1 MVEEPIKTNERTEEG
16 FFRKYGWLI
25 AVICGVLSLLFLFGT
40 ILQFKQKIPDGEDVK
55 KVITAVNL
63 TYFFSHSHSYNWTI
77 FVTIGL
83 LIGGSIC
90 VVLQRFKKGF
100 ASAASMLFFLVIPMM
115 ALEAEFFQYNSNIEY
130 LSSVELSWGAMC
142 TIAFAVIAA
151 VMCLSVEFSDNP
163 IITRQITEDGI
174 LIAAAF
180 ILNLIRI
187 YKVPGQGGSP
197 AAAASASKPEPVSAK
212 QAGTGGIPARTGAR
226 DCTGGRRM
234 KQTHRSGTRTGG
246 LLLPA
251 ALALLLVS
259 SAVRPLPALP
269 QGASVAQTPS
279 VPQRAT
285 GTQEATLD
293 SVCRSL
299 TEHPVTAGTFVMQ
312 RRIASLPRDLRSSGS
327 FVICGEG
334 IAWNTLRPVHT
345 LLAVTGD
352 KIIQRLPDGST
363 NVMDGAGNQTFK
375 SIAATL
381 SALFSGDRAALEDNF
396 QVSFS
401 PAGSSWTMTL
411 LPKDRSVASVMTTII
426 MEGTQGAPAG
436 TAATGG
442 NVPDKTAPGGG
453 KSGGTPAETAATDG
467 NAPHTTAPDAGEA
480 FLTALSIDE
489 AGGGRITYRF
499 SDQEHR
505 DTLTPDEKAYFTAD

>member
-1 MVEEPIKTNERTEEG
+1 
-16 FFRKYGWLI
+16 
-25 AVICGVLSLLFLFGT
+25 
-40 ILQFKQKIPDGEDVK
+40 
-55 KVITAVNL
+55 
-63 TYFFSHSHSYNWTI
+63 
-77 FVTIGL
+77 
-83 LIGGSIC
+83 
-90 VVLQRFKKGF
+90 
-100 ASAASMLFFLVIPMM
+100 
-115 ALEAEFFQYNSNIEY
+115 
-130 LSSVELSWGAMC
+130 
-142 TIAFAVIAA
+142 
-151 VMCLSVEFSDNP
+151 
-163 IITRQITEDGI
+163 
-174 LIAAAF
+174 
-180 ILNLIRI
+180 
-187 YKVPGQGGSP
+187 
-197 AAAASASKPEPVSAK
+197 
-212 QAGTGGIPARTGAR
+212 
-226 DCTGGRRM
+226 M
-234 KQTHRSGTRTGG
+234 KQIHRSRP
-246 LLLPA
+246 L
-251 ALALLLVS
+251 LLLVLTLFFS
-259 SAVRPLPALP
+259 SAAA
-269 QGASVAQTPS
+269 GA
-279 VPQRAT
+279 QRAVP
-285 GTQEATLD
+285 GADVTLD

-312 RRIASLPRDLRSSGS
+312 RHIASLPRDLRSSGS

-334 IAWNTLRPVHT
+334 IAWNTIRPVRT

-363 NVMDGAGNQTFK
+363 NVMDGTGNQTFR

-426 MEGTQGAPAG
+426 MEGTQGTPAG

-442 NVPDKTAPGGG
+442 NAPHKTATGGG

>member
-1 MVEEPIKTNERTEEG
+1 
-16 FFRKYGWLI
+16 
-25 AVICGVLSLLFLFGT
+25 
-40 ILQFKQKIPDGEDVK
+40 
-55 KVITAVNL
+55 
-63 TYFFSHSHSYNWTI
+63 
-77 FVTIGL
+77 
-83 LIGGSIC
+83 
-90 VVLQRFKKGF
+90 
-100 ASAASMLFFLVIPMM
+100 
-115 ALEAEFFQYNSNIEY
+115 
-130 LSSVELSWGAMC
+130 
-142 TIAFAVIAA
+142 
-151 VMCLSVEFSDNP
+151 
-163 IITRQITEDGI
+163 
-174 LIAAAF
+174 
-180 ILNLIRI
+180 
-187 YKVPGQGGSP
+187 
-197 AAAASASKPEPVSAK
+197 
-212 QAGTGGIPARTGAR
+212 
-226 DCTGGRRM
+226 M
-234 KQTHRSGTRTGG
+234 KQPHRSGTRTGG

-259 SAVRPLPALP
+259 SAVRTLPALP
-269 QGASVAQTPS
+269 QG
-279 VPQRAT
+279 AT

-334 IAWNTLRPVHT
+334 IAWNTIRPVRT

-401 PAGSSWTMTL
+401 SAGSIWTMTL

-426 MEGTQGAPAG
+426 MEGTQGVPDKIAPGNGKSGDATAG
-436 TAATGG
+436 IAATGG
-442 NVPDKTAPGGG
+442 TQNP
-453 KSGGTPAETAATDG
+453 
-467 NAPHTTAPDAGEA
+467 GEA

>member
-1 MVEEPIKTNERTEEG
+1 
-16 FFRKYGWLI
+16 
-25 AVICGVLSLLFLFGT
+25 
-40 ILQFKQKIPDGEDVK
+40 
-55 KVITAVNL
+55 
-63 TYFFSHSHSYNWTI
+63 
-77 FVTIGL
+77 
-83 LIGGSIC
+83 
-90 VVLQRFKKGF
+90 
-100 ASAASMLFFLVIPMM
+100 
-115 ALEAEFFQYNSNIEY
+115 
-130 LSSVELSWGAMC
+130 
-142 TIAFAVIAA
+142 
-151 VMCLSVEFSDNP
+151 
-163 IITRQITEDGI
+163 
-174 LIAAAF
+174 
-180 ILNLIRI
+180 
-187 YKVPGQGGSP
+187 
-197 AAAASASKPEPVSAK
+197 
-212 QAGTGGIPARTGAR
+212 
-226 DCTGGRRM
+226 M

-269 QGASVAQTPS
+269 QG
-279 VPQRAT
+279 AT

-327 FVICGEG
+327 FVICSEG
-334 IAWNTLRPVHT
+334 IAWNTLRPVRT

-426 MEGTQGAPAG
+426 MEGTQGATQDSSPQ
-436 TAATGG
+436 
-442 NVPDKTAPGGG
+442 N
-453 KSGGTPAETAATDG
+453 
-467 NAPHTTAPDAGEA
+467 AGEA

-489 AGGGRITYRF
+489 AGGGRITYQF

-505 DTLTPDEKAYFTAD
+505 DTLTPDEKAYFTAN

>member
-1 MVEEPIKTNERTEEG
+1 
-16 FFRKYGWLI
+16 
-25 AVICGVLSLLFLFGT
+25 
-40 ILQFKQKIPDGEDVK
+40 
-55 KVITAVNL
+55 
-63 TYFFSHSHSYNWTI
+63 
-77 FVTIGL
+77 
-83 LIGGSIC
+83 
-90 VVLQRFKKGF
+90 
-100 ASAASMLFFLVIPMM
+100 
-115 ALEAEFFQYNSNIEY
+115 
-130 LSSVELSWGAMC
+130 
-142 TIAFAVIAA
+142 
-151 VMCLSVEFSDNP
+151 
-163 IITRQITEDGI
+163 
-174 LIAAAF
+174 
-180 ILNLIRI
+180 
-187 YKVPGQGGSP
+187 
-197 AAAASASKPEPVSAK
+197 
-212 QAGTGGIPARTGAR
+212 
-226 DCTGGRRM
+226 M
-234 KQTHRSGTRTGG
+234 KQIHRSGTRTGG

-251 ALALLLVS
+251 TLVLLLVS
-259 SAVRPLPALP
+259 SAVRPLPA
-269 QGASVAQTPS
+269 VAQGT
-279 VPQRAT
+279 VPQATVRTQEAT

-334 IAWNTLRPVHT
+334 IAWNTIRPVRT

-411 LPKDRSVASVMTTII
+411 LPRDRSVASVMTTII
-426 MEGTQGAPAG
+426 MEGTQGTPAG

-442 NVPDKTAPGGG
+442 TQ
-453 KSGGTPAETAATDG
+453 SAAD
-467 NAPHTTAPDAGEA
+467 A

-505 DTLTPDEKAYFTAD
+505 DSLTPDEKAYFTAD

>member
-1 MVEEPIKTNERTEEG
+1 
-16 FFRKYGWLI
+16 
-25 AVICGVLSLLFLFGT
+25 
-40 ILQFKQKIPDGEDVK
+40 
-55 KVITAVNL
+55 
-63 TYFFSHSHSYNWTI
+63 
-77 FVTIGL
+77 
-83 LIGGSIC
+83 
-90 VVLQRFKKGF
+90 
-100 ASAASMLFFLVIPMM
+100 
-115 ALEAEFFQYNSNIEY
+115 
-130 LSSVELSWGAMC
+130 
-142 TIAFAVIAA
+142 
-151 VMCLSVEFSDNP
+151 
-163 IITRQITEDGI
+163 
-174 LIAAAF
+174 
-180 ILNLIRI
+180 
-187 YKVPGQGGSP
+187 
-197 AAAASASKPEPVSAK
+197 
-212 QAGTGGIPARTGAR
+212 
-226 DCTGGRRM
+226 M
-234 KQTHRSGTRTGG
+234 KQIHRSGTRTGG

-269 QGASVAQTPS
+269 QG
-279 VPQRAT
+279 AT

-334 IAWNTLRPVHT
+334 IAWNTLRPVRT

-352 KIIQRLPDGST
+352 KIIQRIPDGST

-381 SALFSGDRAALEDNF
+381 SALFSGDRATLEDNF

-426 MEGTQGAPAG
+426 MEGTQGA
-436 TAATGG
+436 TGG

-453 KSGGTPAETAATDG
+453 KSGGTPAGTAATG
-467 NAPHTTAPDAGEA
+467 GTQNAAEA

-505 DTLTPDEKAYFTAD
+505 DTLTADEKAYFTAD

>member
-1 MVEEPIKTNERTEEG
+1 
-16 FFRKYGWLI
+16 
-25 AVICGVLSLLFLFGT
+25 
-40 ILQFKQKIPDGEDVK
+40 
-55 KVITAVNL
+55 
-63 TYFFSHSHSYNWTI
+63 
-77 FVTIGL
+77 
-83 LIGGSIC
+83 
-90 VVLQRFKKGF
+90 
-100 ASAASMLFFLVIPMM
+100 
-115 ALEAEFFQYNSNIEY
+115 
-130 LSSVELSWGAMC
+130 
-142 TIAFAVIAA
+142 
-151 VMCLSVEFSDNP
+151 
-163 IITRQITEDGI
+163 
-174 LIAAAF
+174 
-180 ILNLIRI
+180 
-187 YKVPGQGGSP
+187 
-197 AAAASASKPEPVSAK
+197 
-212 QAGTGGIPARTGAR
+212 
-226 DCTGGRRM
+226 M
-234 KQTHRSGTRTGG
+234 KQIHRSGPRTGG

-269 QGASVAQTPS
+269 QGA
-279 VPQRAT
+279 T
-285 GTQEATLD
+285 GTQDATLD

-334 IAWNTLRPVHT
+334 IAWNTLRPVRT

-401 PAGSSWTMTL
+401 PAGSIWTMTL
-411 LPKDRSVASVMTTII
+411 LPRDRSVASVMTTII
-426 MEGTQGAPAG
+426 MEGTQGTPAG

-442 NVPDKTAPGGG
+442 NAPGGG
-453 KSGGTPAETAATDG
+453 KSGGTQNPA
-467 NAPHTTAPDAGEA
+467 EA

-505 DTLTPDEKAYFTAD
+505 DTLTADEKAYFTAD

>member
-1 MVEEPIKTNERTEEG
+1 
-16 FFRKYGWLI
+16 
-25 AVICGVLSLLFLFGT
+25 
-40 ILQFKQKIPDGEDVK
+40 
-55 KVITAVNL
+55 
-63 TYFFSHSHSYNWTI
+63 
-77 FVTIGL
+77 
-83 LIGGSIC
+83 
-90 VVLQRFKKGF
+90 
-100 ASAASMLFFLVIPMM
+100 
-115 ALEAEFFQYNSNIEY
+115 
-130 LSSVELSWGAMC
+130 
-142 TIAFAVIAA
+142 
-151 VMCLSVEFSDNP
+151 
-163 IITRQITEDGI
+163 
-174 LIAAAF
+174 
-180 ILNLIRI
+180 
-187 YKVPGQGGSP
+187 
-197 AAAASASKPEPVSAK
+197 
-212 QAGTGGIPARTGAR
+212 
-226 DCTGGRRM
+226 M
-234 KQTHRSGTRTGG
+234 KQTHRSRTRTGG

-269 QGASVAQTPS
+269 QGA
-279 VPQRAT
+279 T

-293 SVCRSL
+293 SVCRAL

-334 IAWNTLRPVHT
+334 IAWNTIRPVRT

-426 MEGTQGAPAG
+426 MEGTQDAPAG

-442 NVPDKTAPGGG
+442 NAADKTAPGGG
-453 KSGGTPAETAATDG
+453 KSGGTQ
-467 NAPHTTAPDAGEA
+467 NAGEA

>member
-1 MVEEPIKTNERTEEG
+1 
-16 FFRKYGWLI
+16 
-25 AVICGVLSLLFLFGT
+25 
-40 ILQFKQKIPDGEDVK
+40 
-55 KVITAVNL
+55 
-63 TYFFSHSHSYNWTI
+63 
-77 FVTIGL
+77 
-83 LIGGSIC
+83 
-90 VVLQRFKKGF
+90 
-100 ASAASMLFFLVIPMM
+100 
-115 ALEAEFFQYNSNIEY
+115 
-130 LSSVELSWGAMC
+130 
-142 TIAFAVIAA
+142 
-151 VMCLSVEFSDNP
+151 
-163 IITRQITEDGI
+163 
-174 LIAAAF
+174 
-180 ILNLIRI
+180 
-187 YKVPGQGGSP
+187 
-197 AAAASASKPEPVSAK
+197 
-212 QAGTGGIPARTGAR
+212 
-226 DCTGGRRM
+226 M

-251 ALALLLVS
+251 ALAIFLLVS
-259 SAVRPLPALP
+259 SAVRPLPAL
-269 QGASVAQTPS
+269 
-279 VPQRAT
+279 PQRAT

-327 FVICGEG
+327 FVICSEG
-334 IAWNTLRPVHT
+334 IAWNTIRPVRT
-345 LLAVTGD
+345 LLAVTGN

-401 PAGSSWTMTL
+401 SAGSSWTMTL
-411 LPKDRSVASVMTTII
+411 LPKDRSVASMMTTII

-442 NVPDKTAPGGG
+442 NVPDKIAPGGG
-453 KSGGTPAETAATDG
+453 KSGGTPAGTAATG
-467 NAPHTTAPDAGEA
+467 GTQSAGEA

>member
-1 MVEEPIKTNERTEEG
+1 
-16 FFRKYGWLI
+16 
-25 AVICGVLSLLFLFGT
+25 
-40 ILQFKQKIPDGEDVK
+40 
-55 KVITAVNL
+55 
-63 TYFFSHSHSYNWTI
+63 
-77 FVTIGL
+77 
-83 LIGGSIC
+83 
-90 VVLQRFKKGF
+90 
-100 ASAASMLFFLVIPMM
+100 
-115 ALEAEFFQYNSNIEY
+115 
-130 LSSVELSWGAMC
+130 
-142 TIAFAVIAA
+142 
-151 VMCLSVEFSDNP
+151 
-163 IITRQITEDGI
+163 
-174 LIAAAF
+174 
-180 ILNLIRI
+180 
-187 YKVPGQGGSP
+187 
-197 AAAASASKPEPVSAK
+197 
-212 QAGTGGIPARTGAR
+212 
-226 DCTGGRRM
+226 M

-269 QGASVAQTPS
+269 QGATGTQGT
-279 VPQRAT
+279 VPQATARTQEAT

-334 IAWNTLRPVHT
+334 IAWNTIRPVRT

-401 PAGSSWTMTL
+401 PAGSNWTMTL
-411 LPKDRSVASVMTTII
+411 LPRDRSVASVMTTII
-426 MEGTQGAPAG
+426 MEGTQGAPGGAQTGGTPAG
-436 TAATGG
+436 TAATGV
-442 NVPDKTAPGGG
+442 NAPGGS
-453 KSGGTPAETAATDG
+453 KSGG
-467 NAPHTTAPDAGEA
+467 NQNAGEA

-489 AGGGRITYRF
+489 AGGGRITYCF

>member
-1 MVEEPIKTNERTEEG
+1 
-16 FFRKYGWLI
+16 
-25 AVICGVLSLLFLFGT
+25 
-40 ILQFKQKIPDGEDVK
+40 
-55 KVITAVNL
+55 
-63 TYFFSHSHSYNWTI
+63 
-77 FVTIGL
+77 
-83 LIGGSIC
+83 
-90 VVLQRFKKGF
+90 
-100 ASAASMLFFLVIPMM
+100 
-115 ALEAEFFQYNSNIEY
+115 
-130 LSSVELSWGAMC
+130 
-142 TIAFAVIAA
+142 
-151 VMCLSVEFSDNP
+151 
-163 IITRQITEDGI
+163 
-174 LIAAAF
+174 
-180 ILNLIRI
+180 
-187 YKVPGQGGSP
+187 
-197 AAAASASKPEPVSAK
+197 
-212 QAGTGGIPARTGAR
+212 
-226 DCTGGRRM
+226 M

-246 LLLPA
+246 LLRPA
-251 ALALLLVS
+251 VLTLALLLVS

-269 QGASVAQTPS
+269 QGATEAQTPS
-279 VPQRAT
+279 VAQGAS

-299 TEHPVTAGTFVMQ
+299 TEYPVTAGTFVMQ

-334 IAWNTLRPVHT
+334 IAWNTLRPVRT

-426 MEGTQGAPAG
+426 MEGTQGLP
-436 TAATGG
+436 GG
-442 NVPDKTAPGGG
+442 NTASGSPDKTASGGG
-453 KSGGTPAETAATDG
+453 VQGGTSQTGGTQKESGGTTGKTQ
-467 NAPHTTAPDAGEA
+467 NAGES

-499 SDQEHR
+499 TDQQHR
-505 DTLTPDEKAYFTAD
+505 DSLTADEKAYFTAD

>member
-1 MVEEPIKTNERTEEG
+1 
-16 FFRKYGWLI
+16 
-25 AVICGVLSLLFLFGT
+25 
-40 ILQFKQKIPDGEDVK
+40 
-55 KVITAVNL
+55 
-63 TYFFSHSHSYNWTI
+63 
-77 FVTIGL
+77 
-83 LIGGSIC
+83 
-90 VVLQRFKKGF
+90 
-100 ASAASMLFFLVIPMM
+100 
-115 ALEAEFFQYNSNIEY
+115 
-130 LSSVELSWGAMC
+130 
-142 TIAFAVIAA
+142 
-151 VMCLSVEFSDNP
+151 
-163 IITRQITEDGI
+163 
-174 LIAAAF
+174 
-180 ILNLIRI
+180 
-187 YKVPGQGGSP
+187 
-197 AAAASASKPEPVSAK
+197 
-212 QAGTGGIPARTGAR
+212 
-226 DCTGGRRM
+226 M
-234 KQTHRSGTRTGG
+234 KQIHRSGTRTGG

-269 QGASVAQTPS
+269 QGA
-279 VPQRAT
+279 T

-299 TEHPVTAGTFVMQ
+299 TEHQVTAGTFVMQ

-327 FVICGEG
+327 FVICSEG
-334 IAWNTLRPVHT
+334 IAWNTIRPVRT

-381 SALFSGDRAALEDNF
+381 SALFSGDRADLEDNF

-411 LPKDRSVASVMTTII
+411 LPRDRSVASVMTTII
-426 MEGTQGAPAG
+426 MEGTQG
-436 TAATGG
+436 
-442 NVPDKTAPGGG
+442 VPDKTAPGGS
-453 KSGGTPAETAATDG
+453 KSGGTQSAA
-467 NAPHTTAPDAGEA
+467 EA

>member
-1 MVEEPIKTNERTEEG
+1 
-16 FFRKYGWLI
+16 
-25 AVICGVLSLLFLFGT
+25 
-40 ILQFKQKIPDGEDVK
+40 
-55 KVITAVNL
+55 
-63 TYFFSHSHSYNWTI
+63 
-77 FVTIGL
+77 
-83 LIGGSIC
+83 
-90 VVLQRFKKGF
+90 
-100 ASAASMLFFLVIPMM
+100 
-115 ALEAEFFQYNSNIEY
+115 
-130 LSSVELSWGAMC
+130 
-142 TIAFAVIAA
+142 
-151 VMCLSVEFSDNP
+151 
-163 IITRQITEDGI
+163 
-174 LIAAAF
+174 
-180 ILNLIRI
+180 
-187 YKVPGQGGSP
+187 
-197 AAAASASKPEPVSAK
+197 
-212 QAGTGGIPARTGAR
+212 
-226 DCTGGRRM
+226 M
-234 KQTHRSGTRTGG
+234 KQIHRSGTRTGG

-251 ALALLLVS
+251 ALALLLIS
-259 SAVRPLPALP
+259 AAVRPLPAEA
-269 QGASVAQTPS
+269 QGASGTQGTVPQATVGTQGAATGAQTP
-279 VPQRAT
+279 T
-285 GTQEATLD
+285 GAEATLD

-334 IAWNTLRPVHT
+334 IAWNTIRPVRT

-401 PAGSSWTMTL
+401 SAGSSWTMTL
-411 LPKDRSVASVMTTII
+411 LPRDRSVASVMTTII
-426 MEGTQGAPAG
+426 MEGTQGATGGNVPDKTAPGNGKSGDATAG

-442 NVPDKTAPGGG
+442 NVPDKTAPGGS
-453 KSGGTPAETAATDG
+453 KSGGTPAGTAATG
-467 NAPHTTAPDAGEA
+467 GTQNPAEA